1 MLLLLTASAA
11 AAVPTVRSLLGAE
24 WALQIRDSV
33 WRTAYMLMYRRVDA
47 SHNIHAVPDALIP
60 TRTRERI
67 RDDEAERLRIAAIIH
82 VTLTCV
88 QPPIA

>member
-1 MLLLLTASAA
+1 
-11 AAVPTVRSLLGAE
+11 
-24 WALQIRDSV
+24 
-33 WRTAYMLMYRRVDA
+33 MLMYRRVDA

>member
-1 MLLLLTASAA
+1 
-11 AAVPTVRSLLGAE
+11 
-24 WALQIRDSV
+24 
-33 WRTAYMLMYRRVDA
+33 MLMYRRVDA

-88 QPPIA
+88 QPPRS

>member
-1 MLLLLTASAA
+1 MLTASAA
-11 AAVPTVRSLLGAE
+11 AAAVPSPNGALPPRSRL
-24 WALQIRDSV
+24 ALQIRDSV

-60 TRTRERI
+60 TRTRECI

-88 QPPIA
+88 QPPRS

>member
-1 MLLLLTASAA
+1 
-11 AAVPTVRSLLGAE
+11 
-24 WALQIRDSV
+24 
-33 WRTAYMLMYRRVDA
+33 MLMYRRVDA
-47 SHNIHAVPDALIP
+47 SHNIHAVSDALIP

-88 QPPIA
+88 QPIAYSLQRS